1 MQEVA
6 ADHKKI
12 FILAGSGSHPE
23 ITARVAKNYDRYKYF
38 FRGGTYSAINI
49 VTVALSTLPDMA
61 KKIRE
66 DLGVE
71 KVKLAMLFEQ
81 AKWLDPQIPLYNEQI
96 PKMGIEVVG
105 IWRMSINALDVS
117 AQLMAIKES
126 GAHIILAM
134 TSGPVAI
141 PMYRQIGEL
150 EIPALITGVNVE
162 AEGAKFY
169 EATGGLCAYST
180 YLTQQSDVEITWRTK
195 PFYEK
200 FRKRYGENPSMTATA
215 YNSLLILKE
224 AIERAQTLDTD
235 RVVEALE
242 KTDFQGTG
250 GRMVFNKEHD
260 GVFGPGYLMNVGVQI
275 MPGNVLHTWF
285 PKNYKGTK
293 ELQIPPWMLKYW
305 KGRSDNK

>member
-1 MQEVA
+1 
-6 ADHKKI
+6 
-12 FILAGSGSHPE
+12 
-23 ITARVAKNYDRYKYF
+23 
-38 FRGGTYSAINI
+38 
-49 VTVALSTLPDMA
+49 
-61 KKIRE
+61 
-66 DLGVE
+66 
-71 KVKLAMLFEQ
+71 
-81 AKWLDPQIPLYNEQI
+81 
-96 PKMGIEVVG
+96 
-105 IWRMSINALDVS
+105 MSITALDVS
-117 AQLMAIKES
+117 AQLMSIKES